1 MKFIGISR
9 VFSTINNEQYKT
21 IGAFW
26 DELSKEYKIENLRGL
41 GYNWNNDSIE
51 YVIGLKN
58 GTINN
63 ANFEI
68 ELPKDGWTIVKGNTN
83 DLSIIYERIYK
94 NGPLL
99 YEIEMFNENGTCE
112 IWYIK

>member
-26 DELSKEYKIENLRGL
+26 DELSEKYGMENLRGL
-41 GYNWNNDSIE
+41 GYNWDNDSIE
-51 YVIGLKN
+51 YVIGLKK
-58 GTINN
+58 GTIDN

-68 ELPKDGWTIVKGNTN
+68 ELPQDGWTILKGQID
-83 DLSIIYERIYK
+83 DLPLMYEEIYK
-94 NGPLL
+94 DGPLS
-99 YEIEMFNENGTCE
+99 YEIELFNKNGSCE
-112 IWYIK
+112 IWYNR